1 MQTWWI
7 KLGDIFHWIPEL
19 REALEEIDMEL
30 LNVEDYSDTDYEPHN
45 RFKCDVI
52 GSGFIFHFRDARD
65 IYIVTD
71 DNMML
76 MARDLPEML
85 FVHRIYFV
93 NDDGRRGE
101 PDGYGVDTET
111 ELHFAPEYAATPEEL
126 MAKSLRDHRIH
137 WRDLDDYSCISY
149 RGVMIPNSS
158 LHDPRLVGLLAD
170 PYSMDPDRPYYAI
183 LDYTAA
189 ASEPIRPHSE
199 P

>member
-30 LNVEDYSDTDYEPHN
+30 LKVEDYSDTDYEPHN

-71 DNMML
+71 DSMML

-93 NDDGRRGE
+93 KDDGKRGGNWMATESTRR
-101 PDGYGVDTET
+101 PNFT
-111 ELHFAPEYAATPEEL
+111 
-126 MAKSLRDHRIH
+126 LRLNMRQ
-137 WRDLDDYSCISY
+137 
-149 RGVMIPNSS
+149 
-158 LHDPRLVGLLAD
+158 RL
-170 PYSMDPDRPYYAI
+170 RN
-183 LDYTAA
+183 
-189 ASEPIRPHSE
+189 
-199 P
+199 